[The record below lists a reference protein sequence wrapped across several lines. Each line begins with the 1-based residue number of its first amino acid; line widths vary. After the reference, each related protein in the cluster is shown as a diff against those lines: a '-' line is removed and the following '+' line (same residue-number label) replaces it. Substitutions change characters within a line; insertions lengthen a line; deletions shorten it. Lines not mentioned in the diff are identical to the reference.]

1 MRRLVASFIVVL
13 ALAGC
18 GGVGAASGSSITFD
32 PASISCSNPVAQTT
46 TIKVTVPEST
56 ILDVQF
62 DAAHDQ
68 PTTLT
73 TANNWTKNSDGSWQT
88 VSFSFT
94 QAQMQQVCAV
104 FPNGVNMLAPS
115 GPQPFQLGTHTYT
128 VLAVQNSAATTGT
141 TVASGSYTVTK

>member
-1 MRRLVASFIVVL
+1 VRRLVASFIVVL

-18 GGVGAASGSSITFD
+18 GGGGASNGSSVTID

-46 TIKVTVPEST
+46 TVKVTVPENT
-56 ILDVQF
+56 ILDLQF
-62 DAAHDQ
+62 DGAHDQ

-88 VSFSFT
+88 VSSFT